1 MTTNMAGEVDPSCN
15 PVDLMAQ
22 GEACNPGTIY
32 GVEQELDLDTAETLQ
47 SSEATIQHP
56 NESDFSTFDI
66 VKATQYG
73 ALERCKELID
83 SGYDVNKRDSE
94 NVTLLHWASINNRRD
109 IVRYY
114 INKGAVVDAIGGELM
129 STPLHWATRQ
139 GHLGMVVLLMR
150 YGGDPSLRDG
160 EGCSCIHL
168 AAQFGHTAIVAYL
181 IARGS
186 NVNLMDKNG
195 MTPLMWSAYR
205 VTSLDPTRLLLT
217 FGASTSMADRLH
229 GNTALHWSV
238 IAKNHVAVNILLN
251 HGANV
256 DIANAQ
262 GESAYSLVMKRKT
275 AWVDKKLLD
284 KIQESQ
290 KSKRS
295 ICHKISNDKNI
306 GYWSMMCTPFLVFY
320 VIGLVLQIGQNYLV
334 KLGLFVLLYLA
345 VYGISKLTYDERLMT
360 LTPMALYLA
369 TKFWCYVTWVLYV
382 HEYAGLQLTVVFFV
396 SSLLLWYNFI
406 RAWRGDPGVITA
418 DQAQKYQTIIELAE
432 RDGFDPQWFCSTCL
446 VRRPIRSKHCSVCN
460 RCIAKFDHHCPW
472 VGNCIGAN
480 NLKYFVGYLFSLCGM
495 SCFMLHGCIIYFNSF
510 CNTHIMEQGFG
521 TALGKAGTCEP
532 WVMWI
537 AINAALHAAWV
548 ATLLGCQLYQIL
560 ILGMTTNERMNC
572 YRYKHFQ
579 IGGKKGEVR
588 SPFHRGIWKNCVDLV
603 NWRCFGLLKPDTTDW
618 LHTYSLSDDKE
629 GDKRPL
635 LSESDM
641 YQYV

>member
-1 MTTNMAGEVDPSCN
+1 MTTDMAGEVDPSCN
-15 PVDLMAQ
+15 PVDLMGQ
-22 GEACNPGTIY
+22 DACNPSGMY
-32 GVEQELDLDTAETLQ
+32 GVERETDGD
-47 SSEATIQHP
+47 EATGSIQNSEP
-56 NESDFSTFDI
+56 TTRNTNESDFSTFDI

-73 ALERCKELID
+73 AIERCKELIEG
-83 SGYDVNKRDSE
+83 GYDINKRDNE
-94 NVTLLHWASINNRRD
+94 NVTLLHWAAINNRRE

-114 INKGAVVDAIGGELM
+114 VSKGAVVDAVGGELM

-139 GHLGMVVLLMR
+139 GHLGMVVLLMKH
-150 YGGDPSLRDG
+150 GADSSLRDG

-181 IARGS
+181 VARGA

-229 GNTALHWSV
+229 GNTALHWAV
-238 IAKNHVAVNILLN
+238 IAKNHMAVSVLVN

-262 GESAYSLVMKRKT
+262 GESAYSLIMKRKT
-275 AWVDKKLLD
+275 QWLDKKVLE
-284 KIQESQ
+284 KIQEMQ
-290 KSKRS
+290 KSARN
-295 ICHKISNDKNI
+295 ICYRISNDKSLR
-306 GYWSMMCTPFLVFY
+306 YWTMMGTPFLVFY
-320 VIGLVLQIGQNYLV
+320 VIGLVLKLNLYYVL
-334 KLGLFVLLYLA
+334 KLGIFTALYIV
-345 VYGISKLTYDERLMT
+345 VYGISRVLYDERLMT
-360 LTPMALYLA
+360 VMPMAVYLA
-369 TKFWCYVTWVLYV
+369 TKFWCYVTWILYI
-382 HEYAGLQLTVVFFV
+382 HEYSGLQTTALFFL
-396 SSLLLWYNFI
+396 SSLLLWYNFM

-480 NLKYFVGYLFSLCGM
+480 NLKYFIGYLIMLCAM
-495 SCFMLHGCIIYFNSF
+495 SCFVVQGCFSF
-510 CNTHIMEQGFG
+510 WNGACNIDFSKQGIWSS
-521 TALGKAGTCEP
+521 LGSVGTCEP
-532 WVMWI
+532 WVAWVG
-537 AINAALHAAWV
+537 ANATLHALWV
-548 ATLLGCQLYQIL
+548 ATLLGCQLYQVL

-579 IGGKKGEVR
+579 VGKKGEVR
-588 SPFHRGIWKNCVDLV
+588 SPFHHGVWQNLQDLL
-603 NWRCFGLLKPDTTDW
+603 NWQCFGIFKPDRTDW
-618 LHTYSLSDDKE
+618 LHIYTLSESAEDKQ
-629 GDKRPL
+629 PL
-635 LSESDM
+635 LSQSDM